1 MEKDFKESIE
11 KSKEA
16 VKGLEQKVDEVSGD
30 LSENVAELWKSF
42 QAKLDQI
49 NTKLEGSYK
58 DWEQEGDEAKLQAN
72 LGAMEANDKM
82 QEIKE
87 SLEEFADKV
96 SQNAQAGLDTV
107 AVKANLAKKEAEA
120 LWEEKAPEIQKE
132 FEESKEKVSKMAVE
146 AIDEIT
152 SFFNNVIDN
161 LSEKKE
167 EVKTEEVK
175 SEETKTEETKAEE
188 TKAEE
193 TKAEEAKVEEAKAEE
208 AKVEEAKVETTE
220 KKKD

>member
-16 VKGLEQKVDEVSGD
+16 MKGLEQKVEEVAGD
-30 LSENVAELWKSF
+30 LSKNVVELWGSLQKN
-42 QAKLDQI
+42 LDQI
-49 NTKLEGSYK
+49 NSKLEGSYK
-58 DWEQEGDEAKLQAN
+58 DWEKEGDEAKLQAN

-96 SQNAQAGLDTV
+96 SKNAHAGLDTISL
-107 AVKANLAKKEAEA
+107 KAQLAKKEAET
-120 LWEEKAPEIQKE
+120 LWEEKSPVIQKE

-152 SFFNNVIDN
+152 SFFNKVSDN
-161 LSEKKE
+161 F
-167 EVKTEEVK
+167 K
-175 SEETKTEETKAEE
+175 SSS
-188 TKAEE
+188 
-193 TKAEEAKVEEAKAEE
+193 
-208 AKVEEAKVETTE
+208 TTSD
-220 KKKD
+220 KKDSKN